1 MWCVFRAAALEDE
14 EEAKVSDEDENK
26 NSEDDAKDFIN
37 QIKTYLGIGE
47 IAEDA
52 EWIRL
57 TYHDHDKGVVYERG
71 DLAMSID
78 IVPWEEAET
87 RKVGFGRD
95 EPNTNPYL
103 PPPVGRM
110 QFSLNPFI
118 MLKELLGPE
127 VLCKILCCCC
137 IIILLV
143 IFVVMGTYLSGL
155 VSIIQLFQGKI

>member
-1 MWCVFRAAALEDE
+1 ME
-14 EEAKVSDEDENK
+14 EEGERVSAAVEDDSK
-26 NSEDDAKDFIN
+26 GSEDDAKDFLN

-47 IAEDA
+47 IADDA
-52 EWIRL
+52 DWVRL
-57 TYHDHDKGVVYERG
+57 TYHDHGKGVVYERG
-71 DLAMSID
+71 DLAMSIE

-110 QFSLNPFI
+110 QFSFNPFL

-127 VLCKILCCCC
+127 MLCKILCCCC
-137 IIILLV
+137 VLLAAMV
-143 IFVVMGTYLSGL
+143 LVVVGTYMSGL
-155 VSIIQLFQGKI
+155 VSILEVLQGKV